1 MKTNIFLMKKNN
13 KTIKIA
19 NKTTNNI
26 YINKTEDIN
35 KHIKKINKTE
45 INVYDKT
52 KKQQTGDEEKIRV
65 NNHINKTGKNPLI
78 SKKATKIKFY
88 DITEMYHKKQKGVTT
103 VCLGERYKKEQKNFK
118 YPSSTLCHV
127 VFILRSKGYK
137 KINGWLIPEN

>member
-1 MKTNIFLMKKNN
+1 MTTNIFLMKKNN
-13 KTIKIA
+13 KTIEIA

-26 YINKTEDIN
+26 YIKKAEDIN
-35 KHIKKINKTE
+35 KHIKKTNKTE

-52 KKQQTGDEEKIRV
+52 KKQKKGEEKKIRV
-65 NNHINKTGKNPLI
+65 NNHINKTGENPLI
-78 SKKATKIKFY
+78 SKKETKINFY
-88 DITEMYHKKQKGVTT
+88 DITEMYHKKKEGVTT
-103 VCLGERYKKEQKNFK
+103 VCLGKRYKKEQKKFK